1 MAWSSKLRLV
11 GVFTLL
17 LALAAAN
24 PIPQEETTPSPT
36 PLEGTN
42 PPPQEETQPRP
53 TTSEGGNPPPQEETG
68 PSPTA
73 VNFPPKPEK
82 YMAFGDSF
90 AAGIGAGSE
99 FGFSHLDSCH
109 RYDGGYP
116 SQIHAEFFGT
126 SISDANLRA
135 CTGAKAAEIQAQAE
149 FLDDTVDLVSLRGSH
164 SSAFPSAISLLVS
177 CSVRAYL

>member
-1 MAWSSKLRLV
+1 MAWSSKLRLA

-17 LALAAAN
+17 LALAAAS
-24 PIPQEETTPSPT
+24 PLPQEEAQPIPT
-36 PLEGTN
+36 A
-42 PPPQEETQPRP
+42 
-53 TTSEGGNPPPQEETG
+53 SEGGNPPQEEVG

-73 VNFPPKPEK
+73 VTFPPKPEK

-116 SQIHAEFFGT
+116 SQVHAEFFGT

-135 CTGAKAAEIQAQAE
+135 CTGAKAAEVQAQAE
-149 FLDDTVDLVSLRGSH
+149 FLDETVDLVSMRVL
-164 SSAFPSAISLLVS
+164 PSFRISFHLFG
-177 CSVRAYL
+177 CPHTR